1 MGKGLAMASVEL
13 VPVLVTM
20 NPKCLYHWGRR
31 SSYVTTDDCAK
42 NEKASERAYSHARTV
57 TETVSAHAFVLAFKT
72 KHLGLFAF
80 GRF

>member
-1 MGKGLAMASVEL
+1 MTSVEL
-13 VPVLVTM
+13 VPVPVTM
-20 NPKCLYHWGRR
+20 NPKYLYQWGRR
-31 SSYVTTDDCAK
+31 SCYATTDDCAK
-42 NEKASERAYSHARTV
+42 NEKALERAYSHVRTV